1 MVNQH
6 EKSHVMLKA
15 HHILFLPGASH
26 RGMWPCGAVAA
37 GPRLDD
43 AITGAR
49 WKPARRGF
57 ESTILMGLEWFWDFN
72 GILTGYNGIEWD
84 FGGTLRYFHWE
95 HFRKIGDRSSTDV
108 NCVILSMNLVN
119 IIRKTMG
126 IAHHQSASD
135 RACLSQLFSIC
146 LICGL
151 EDSPNQPSYSK
162 D

>member
-1 MVNQH
+1 VRRI
-6 EKSHVMLKA
+6 EECGHVEQL
-15 HHILFLPGASH
+15 LLVLGSTTLSPGQGGSPQ
-26 RGMWPCGAVAA
+26 GGD
-37 GPRLDD
+37 LS
-43 AITGAR
+43 
-49 WKPARRGF
+49 RRF
-57 ESTILMGLEWFWDFN
+57 SWDLNDF

-95 HFRKIGDRSSTDV
+95 HFRKIGDRSSTDG
-108 NCVILSMNLVN
+108 NCVILSMNLGN